1 MNNITIPEIELSLL
15 KPTASIAHIEL
26 LCKQAMQ
33 NKDTAVC
40 VPPLFIKNT
49 MAYIKGS
56 GVKLATIIGFPYGY
70 NVVEAKLAETI
81 MAIVEGADELNM
93 VCNLTALKNNDW
105 QYLAWELN
113 TILPIIRNKGKTIK
127 LLIESS
133 LLLPGDLIKCCD
145 IYGAAGVDYLSLSG
159 GIGAGIP
166 SLEHVKLVHT
176 HLANAVGIMV
186 SGNSFSELQS
196 VEYMQAGV
204 KRMAFDF
211 IIK

>member
-1 MNNITIPEIELSLL
+1 MNTITIPEIELSLL

-26 LCKQAMQ
+26 LCNYAIQ

-49 MAYIKGS
+49 MAYIRGS
-56 GVKLATIIGFPYGY
+56 GVNLATVIGFPYGY

-105 QYLAWELN
+105 QYLARELS

-127 LLIESS
+127 LMVESS
-133 LLLPGDLIKCCD
+133 LLLPGELIKCCD

-159 GIGAGIP
+159 GIGAGIA
-166 SLEHVKLVHT
+166 SLEDVKLVRV
-176 HLANAVGIMV
+176 HLADTVGIMV
-186 SGNSFSELQS
+186 SGTSFSNLQR

-204 KRMAFDF
+204 KRIGSDF
-211 IIK
+211 IVK